1 MHISVFPLPP
11 SLPFAISLFFA
22 ISTLASIH
30 HHPTHTSSPSSP
42 LPTSIPRHLSH
53 TSHPLHSQLN
63 GLSSRRSSPVD
74 TLSSVTWIARTTA
87 PSSEHQH
94 QQPPYPT
101 HHYRPRRLLDKT
113 TLSTLASREE
123 QELAA
128 IQPSLVQSSLAK
140 IKPKQ
145 Q

>member
-1 MHISVFPLPP
+1 MSIATQP
-11 SLPFAISLFFA
+11 SLWRVFVLCD
-22 ISTLASIH
+22 IH
-30 HHPTHTSSPSSP
+30 TRLDSSPPNTHIKQSRP
-42 LPTSIPRHLSH
+42 LSTSITRHLSR
-53 TSHPLHSQLN
+53 THPTPIPSQLN

-113 TLSTLASREE
+113 TLSTNASHEE

-128 IQPSLVQSSLAK
+128 IQPSLVESSLAK